1 MSDSTTTPT
10 TPHYSSTQRISAFRQ
25 IWQFRKLLISF
36 VVRDLK
42 VKYQRST
49 LGILWTLLS
58 PLLMILVFILV
69 FNSVLRIRFDGFWA
83 FLISGIFVWSFFSGA
98 IGRATTTL
106 RGHAVLRRSVQ
117 FPTVII
123 VLSSLL
129 ALLVEFLIEI
139 VIVII
144 AIFVFYHHAI
154 PVTVLLLPWLIV
166 LQFLMAAGM
175 MLTLSVISVLY
186 YDVEHA
192 MPAVIRLLFF
202 LTPVFYPVSMIP
214 EALRGYFYLNP
225 FVGLLE
231 LFHLILYEGTWP
243 SWQLLG
249 AVSATSIVIFFVGF
263 WIFRR
268 FADVCVEIA

>member
-1 MSDSTTTPT
+1 MSNSTTTPT

-25 IWQFRKLLISF
+25 IWQFRKLLFSF

-49 LGILWTLLS
+49 LGMLWTLLS
-58 PLLMILVFILV
+58 PLLLVLVFILV
-69 FNSVLRIRFDGFWA
+69 FNTVLRIRFDGFWA
-83 FLISGIFVWSFFSGA
+83 FLISGIFVWNFIQGA
-98 IGRATTTL
+98 IGRATTIL

-129 ALLVEFLIEI
+129 ALLVEFLVEI

-144 AIFVFYHHAI
+144 AIFVFYHHAV

-166 LQFLMAAGM
+166 LQFLLTAGL
-175 MLTLSVISVLY
+175 MLPLSVISVLY

-192 MPAVIRLLFF
+192 MLAIMRLLFF
-202 LTPVFYPVSMIP
+202 LTPIFYPVSMIP
-214 EALRGYFYLNP
+214 ENLRAYFYLNP
-225 FVGLLE
+225 FTGLLE
-231 LFHLILYEGTWP
+231 LFHLTLYEGKWP
-243 SWQLLG
+243 SWEMLG
-249 AVSATSIVIFFVGF
+249 GITMTSLVIFFIGF
-263 WIFRR
+263 WIFHR
-268 FADVCVEIA
+268 FEDTCVEIA